1 MFLFYT
7 NSPIQRGRYLEIN
20 CTTSLQINLM
30 VISDYGVSDT
40 AALTDVNLEEHIDED
55 DYQYIIY
62 TGGYAKITPYALKHE
77 EILMEC
83 MEMEGVDCYI
93 TRQVQDPP
101 LWNGVQ
107 VPEDLKFAEG
117 SHVQDILFVA
127 KPAFQLTTNQSNEK
141 IMNVNGFPND
151 FLAKG
156 VAGRNPYLKEV
167 KWPKI
172 LKGEHP
178 TPEQLQQ
185 RVDHKHY
192 HQFKYDMQTRAYLMG
207 PGKN

>member
-1 MFLFYT
+1 M
-7 NSPIQRGRYLEIN
+7 
-20 CTTSLQINLM
+20 
-30 VISDYGVSDT
+30 
-40 AALTDVNLEEHIDED
+40 
-55 DYQYIIY
+55 
-62 TGGYAKITPYALKHE
+62 
-77 EILMEC
+77 
-83 MEMEGVDCYI
+83 
-93 TRQVQDPP
+93 
-101 LWNGVQ
+101 
-107 VPEDLKFAEG
+107 G

-192 HQFKYDMQTRAYLMG
+192 HQFKYDIEVVDFYQLICFLLQIDPQEHDG
-207 PGKN
+207 SWD

>member
-1 MFLFYT
+1 M
-7 NSPIQRGRYLEIN
+7 G
-20 CTTSLQINLM
+20 
-30 VISDYGVSDT
+30 
-40 AALTDVNLEEHIDED
+40 
-55 DYQYIIY
+55 
-62 TGGYAKITPYALKHE
+62 
-77 EILMEC
+77 
-83 MEMEGVDCYI
+83 
-93 TRQVQDPP
+93 
-101 LWNGVQ
+101 
-107 VPEDLKFAEG
+107 
-117 SHVQDILFVA
+117 
-127 KPAFQLTTNQSNEK
+127 NQSNEK

-207 PGKN
+207 PDFKEGFELENEIEVVDFYQLICFLLQIDPQEHDGSWDRIEDMLVIAGSPFSFKFYHYPSLIDMHHIHLKTSILK